1 MYNIRHKKEE
11 RADLDYY
18 STDPDSVRALLAAE
32 KFNTNILEPACGG
45 GAISET
51 LKQASYCVK
60 SSDLVPRGYGEVKD
74 FFKIDN
80 WEGDIV
86 TNPPY
91 TEALEFVLHALKI
104 TQKGAKIAMLLRL
117 QFLEGSKRYLK
128 LFKTDPPKYVYLF
141 VKRQKC
147 FKNGILELV
156 GGSAVAYA
164 WFVWLK
170 GSKTEPIL
178 RWLN

>member
-11 RADLDYY
+11 RAELDYY
-18 STDPDSVRALLAAE
+18 STDPDSVRALLAVE

-51 LKQASYCVK
+51 LKQVHYCVK

-74 FFKIDN
+74 FFK
-80 WEGDIV
+80 
-86 TNPPY
+86 
-91 TEALEFVLHALKI
+91 
-104 TQKGAKIAMLLRL
+104 GARICFA
-117 QFLEGSKRYLK
+117 
-128 LFKTDPPKYVYLF
+128 
-141 VKRQKC
+141 C
-147 FKNGILELV
+147 FKNGISKPV
-156 GGSAVAYA
+156 GGPAVAYA

>member
-11 RADLDYY
+11 RAKLDYY
-18 STDPDSVRALLAAE
+18 STDPDTVKALLRVQE
-32 KFNTNILEPACGG
+32 FNNNILEPACGG

-51 LKQASYCVK
+51 LKKASYSVK
-60 SSDLVPRGYGEVKD
+60 SSDLVPRGYGEQLD
-74 FFKIDN
+74 FFKITS

-104 TQKGAKIAMLLRL
+104 TQEGAKIAMLLRL
-117 QFLEGSKRYLK
+117 QFLEGTKRYIS
-128 LFKTDPPKYVYLF
+128 LFKTQPPKYIYCF
-141 VKRQKC
+141 VKRQNC
-147 FKNGILELV
+147 YKNGTEKPW
-156 GGSAVAYA
+156 GHSAVAYA
-164 WFVWLK
+164 WFVWVK
-170 GSKTEPIL
+170 GSKTESIL